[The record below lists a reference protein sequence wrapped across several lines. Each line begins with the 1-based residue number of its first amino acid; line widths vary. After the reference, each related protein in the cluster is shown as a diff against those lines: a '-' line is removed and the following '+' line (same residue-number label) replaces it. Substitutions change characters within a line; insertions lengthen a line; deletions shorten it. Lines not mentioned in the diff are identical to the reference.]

1 MIGLDTNVL
10 VRYLVQD
17 DRAQAARATRL
28 IERELSE
35 RRPGYIGLVV
45 LVEMC
50 WVLQRLY
57 AVNAV
62 EIEETIRDLLAARQL
77 VVADRAVVNAALAR
91 CSANGGDFADALIDA
106 CARAAGCDQ
115 VVTFDATAAKV
126 GMTRLR

>member
-1 MIGLDTNVL
+1 MIGLDTDVL

-28 IERELSE
+28 IEL
-35 RRPGYIGLVV
+35 GLVV
-45 LVEMC
+45 LIEMC
-50 WVLQRLY
+50 WVLKRLY

-91 CSANGGDFADALIDA
+91 CRANGGDFADALIDA

-115 VVTFDATAAKV
+115 VVTFDATAAQV